1 MTETDEQIG
10 KEKNE
15 NRTNKVKE
23 YLKKRMMN
31 DQDWNFVA
39 KKVVVHSKTM
49 ARALK
54 VKTKSTV
61 LYFVIITNSAKNQ
74 KKYFRETR
82 KQILITC
89 VQIVGRYC
97 M

>member
-31 DQDWNFVA
+31 GQDWNFVA
-39 KKVVVHSKTM
+39 KKAVM
-49 ARALK
+49 C
-54 VKTKSTV
+54 TV
-61 LYFVIITNSAKNQ
+61 RQ
-74 KKYFRETR
+74 WQEP
-82 KQILITC
+82 
-89 VQIVGRYC
+89 
-97 M
+97 